1 MSEPPTKKKKKS
13 KSDDKRERI
22 GHLEDKTLFYFRR
35 ASDQLKEGF
44 EDDDE
49 KAAFL
54 DNVFKE
60 TAKEEI
66 QLARNQTVSR
76 ILEEMIGVAE
86 KDHVQG
92 FLKGFTE
99 NYHLVCT
106 DRFASHV
113 TQALIIK
120 CPEILGGEGED
131 RNCDSFVSK
140 PNLDASK

>member
-1 MSEPPTKKKKKS
+1 MSEPPAKKNKS
-13 KSDDKRERI
+13 KSNDKRERI
-22 GHLEDKTLFYFRR
+22 GHLEDKTLLYFRR

-66 QLARNQTVSR
+66 KLARNQTVSR
-76 ILEEMIGVAE
+76 IMEEMVGVAE
-86 KDHVQG
+86 KDHVEA

-99 NYHLVCT
+99 EYHLVCT

-113 TQALIIK
+113 TQALIAK
-120 CPEILGGEGED
+120 CPEILGDEGKAMY
-131 RNCDSFVSK
+131 SK
-140 PNLDASK
+140 IRFNGLEGITFIH